1 MGIFREKKSSESSPS
16 SSPSSTTTTSH
27 CAHLRT
33 AYHNCFNTWYAEKFV
48 KGQWQNQECVAEWDK
63 YRTCLSQHL
72 EDKQLSKFLEA
83 EASGFPSVVRLDT
96 KSSVDDA
103 SKPAVN

>member
-1 MGIFREKKSSESSPS
+1 MGIFKKKASESPT
-16 SSPSSTTTTSH
+16 SSPCSTTSP

-33 AYHNCFNTWYAEKFV
+33 AYHNCFNNWYSEKFV
-48 KGQWQNQECVAEWDK
+48 KGQWQNEECVAEWQK

-83 EASGFPSVVRLDT
+83 EASGFPSVDRF
-96 KSSVDDA
+96 DA
-103 SKPAVN
+103 SKPAAN